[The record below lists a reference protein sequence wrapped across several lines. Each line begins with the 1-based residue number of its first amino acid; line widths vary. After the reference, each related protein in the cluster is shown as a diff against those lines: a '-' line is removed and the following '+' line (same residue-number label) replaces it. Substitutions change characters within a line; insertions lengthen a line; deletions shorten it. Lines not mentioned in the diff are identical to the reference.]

1 MEGQP
6 LDSPSQ
12 QERWPLL
19 ADYIWQLF
27 EQHGS
32 SRIVFHHF
40 TFCKAMAERANDLA
54 VTMELSPAERQ
65 AASLGAWFYAC
76 GYWLQY
82 NNPLRKSKELVQQFL
97 VKKQV
102 SDEIGKMVLEGIP
115 ADDVPKTPVAKVIKD
130 AYLTTAYGPNYPQEH
145 HLLRL
150 EREWAT
156 GQQYNKL
163 EWAQQQLNELL
174 NMQLH
179 TPLAHQLYSQQLTQ
193 HILLQQLQKDKQ
205 AARSSLPIGQSKEV
219 IAPFQGLENEAT
231 IRTIQTYFRTNFRN
245 HIHLSAIADDKA
257 RIMISANTILI
268 SVLITLLS
276 YRNIA
281 ETQPIILLPVVI
293 FLVTGLT
300 SLTFAI
306 LAARPRVT
314 SGQVETDEPVPS
326 PNNVVFF
333 GNFVQ
338 LDLEK
343 YEVAVDRMFRDS
355 ESLIGNMARDLY
367 FLGKVLDKKYRFL
380 SVSYNIF
387 LVGFI
392 ATVISFLVALFA

>member
-6 LDSPSQ
+6 LDSPPQ
-12 QERWPLL
+12 QEWWSLL
-19 ADYIWQLF
+19 ADHIWQLF

-32 SRIVFHHF
+32 SRMVFHHF
-40 TFCKAMAERANDLA
+40 AFCKGVAERAISLA
-54 VTMELSPAERQ
+54 EPLNLSPSDKKAVGM
-65 AASLGAWFYAC
+65 AAWFYPS

-82 NNPLRKSKELVQQFL
+82 NDPIRKSRELAQQFL
-97 VKKQV
+97 VEKQFPDQV
-102 SDEIGKMVLEGIP
+102 GAIVLEGLT
-115 ADDVPKTPVAKVIKD
+115 ADDTSKSLVARIIKD
-130 AYLTTAYGPNYPQEH
+130 AYLSTAYGENYPQQH
-145 HLLRL
+145 QLLRL

-156 GQQYNKL
+156 GQQYTKL

-174 NMQLH
+174 NLKLQ
-179 TPLAHQLYSQQLTQ
+179 TPLAHQLYGQQLTQ
-193 HILLQQLQKDKQ
+193 HILLQQQQKDKQ
-205 AARSSLPIGQSKEV
+205 AARSLSPIGQSKEV
-219 IAPFQGLENEAT
+219 ASPFQGLENEAT
-231 IRTIQTYFRTNFRN
+231 ARTIQTYFRTNYRN
-245 HIHLSAIADDKA
+245 HIHLSSIADDKA

-281 ETQPIILLPVVI
+281 ETQPMILLPVVL

-314 SGQVETDEPVPS
+314 SGQVDTEEPVPS
-326 PNNVVFF
+326 PDNVVFF

-338 LDLEK
+338 LDLEQ

-392 ATVISFLVALFA
+392 ATVISFLIALFA

>member
-1 MEGQP
+1 MEGLP
-6 LDSPSQ
+6 LDSPPQ
-12 QERWPLL
+12 QEWWPVL
-19 ADYIWQLF
+19 AEHIWQLF
-27 EQHGS
+27 EDHGS
-32 SRIVFHHF
+32 SRLVFHHF
-40 TFCKAMAERANDLA
+40 AFAKAMAERATELA
-54 VTMELSPAERQ
+54 HKLGLSEAQRE
-65 AASLGAWFYAC
+65 AAGISAWFYPT

-82 NNPLRKSKELVQQFL
+82 TDPIRKTRELVQQFVVEQQL
-97 VKKQV
+97 HDDLGVA
-102 SDEIGKMVLEGIP
+102 VLEGLP
-115 ADDVPKTPVAKVIKD
+115 MDEAPKSPIARVVRD
-130 AYLTTAYGPNYPQEH
+130 AYLSTAYGSHYPQQH

-156 GQQYNKL
+156 GQEYNKL

-174 NMQLH
+174 NLQYQ
-179 TPLAHQLYSQQLTQ
+179 TPLAHQLYGQQLAQ
-193 HILLQQLQKDKQ
+193 HILLQQQQKDKQ
-205 AARSSLPIGQSKEV
+205 AARSALPIGQSKEV
-219 IAPFQGLENEAT
+219 LTPFQGLENEAT
-231 IRTIQTYFRTNFRN
+231 ARTIQTYFRTNYRN
-245 HIHLSAIADDKA
+245 HIHLSSIADDKA

-281 ETQPIILLPVVI
+281 ETQPMILLPVVL

-306 LAARPRVT
+306 LATRPRVT
-314 SGQVETDEPVPS
+314 SGQVNTDEPVPS
-326 PNNVVFF
+326 PDNVVFF

-338 LDLEK
+338 LDLAE

-392 ATVISFLVALFA
+392 VTVISFLIALFA

>member
-6 LDSPSQ
+6 LDSPPQ
-12 QERWPLL
+12 QESWPQL
-19 ADYIWQLF
+19 ADHIWQLF
-27 EQHGS
+27 ETHGS
-32 SRIVFHHF
+32 SRMVFHHF
-40 TFCKAMAERANDLA
+40 AFAKAMAERANDLA
-54 VTMELSPAERQ
+54 MKLGMSPADQE
-65 AASLGAWFYAC
+65 AVNIGAWFYTS

-82 NNPLRKSKELVQQFL
+82 NNPIRKTRELAQQFL
-97 VKKQV
+97 VEQQV
-102 SDEIGKMVLEGIP
+102 SDEVGRAVLEGLP
-115 ADDVPKTPVAKVIKD
+115 PDDAPKSPIARVTKD
-130 AYLTTAYGPNYPQEH
+130 AYLSIAYGQSYPQQH

-156 GQQYNKL
+156 GQQYSKL

-174 NMQLH
+174 SIQFN
-179 TPLAHQLYSQQLTQ
+179 TPLAHQLYGQSLAQ
-193 HILLQQLQKDKQ
+193 HILLQQQQKEKQ
-205 AARSSLPIGQSKEV
+205 TARSITPVGQSKEV
-219 IAPFQGLENEAT
+219 SAPFRGLENETT
-231 IRTIQTYFRTNFRN
+231 IRTIQTYFRTNYRN
-245 HIHLSAIADDKA
+245 HIHLSSIADDKA

-281 ETQPIILLPVVI
+281 ETQPMILLPVVL

-314 SGQVETDEPVPS
+314 SGQVDTDEPVPS
-326 PNNVVFF
+326 PDNVVFF
-333 GNFVQ
+333 GNFVE
-338 LDLEK
+338 LDLEQ

-392 ATVISFLVALFA
+392 VTVISFLIALFA